1 MSVFLYHCYESQV
14 AKTYPR
20 TPLPPVTKPRR
31 DRASLEFFYLQ
42 RNHIKGFQ
50 CLAGLGVR
58 FRNQILIL

>member
-31 DRASLEFFYLQ
+31 DRASLEFFTASG
-42 RNHIKGFQ
+42 ITSKGSNVWQVWVYDF
-50 CLAGLGVR
+50 VIR
-58 FRNQILIL
+58 F